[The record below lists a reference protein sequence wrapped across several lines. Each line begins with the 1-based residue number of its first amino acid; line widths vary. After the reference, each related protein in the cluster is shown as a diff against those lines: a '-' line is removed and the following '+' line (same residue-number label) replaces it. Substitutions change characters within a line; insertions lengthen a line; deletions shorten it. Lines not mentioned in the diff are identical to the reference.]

1 MSGGESIFWV
11 DEIRD
16 IAKSSKMST
25 SDKQRVERLCACYEE
40 LYRQVANNNQK
51 AVLTRYLNW
60 FHDTHN
66 PVEK

>member
-1 MSGGESIFWV
+1 MGEGESIFWV

-16 IAKSSKMST
+16 ITKSSKMSA
-25 SDKQRVERLCACYEE
+25 SDKQRLDRLCACYEK
-40 LYRQVANNNQK
+40 LYGLVVSNNQK